1 MSAPPGQSARGIG
14 PSPAAE
20 GGQTRRR
27 VRLYA
32 GRLRRMVAGKGISEP
47 CVFLHLPKCGGTSLS
62 EALYAAVPMQQ
73 RIGVIDALATRRAAA
88 LLQFGRDDV
97 WACHDDLEN
106 GAATFALRDKLLLTH
121 MCWDTRLI
129 HGHLLYTD
137 TMRQPPGERYK
148 VVTVMREPTA
158 RAISNFRMAV
168 RAGLVPP
175 DPDAWLGSLI
185 GRNHA
190 TVNLRYLSGR
200 STVPE
205 EATAAALETAGRNL
219 DSLALVG
226 FLDALPKLVGDFADL
241 FGPRLV
247 LHRYNE
253 ARGDDIALSR
263 SQRQRL
269 EELCAPDIALHER
282 ARARFG

>member
-1 MSAPPGQSARGIG
+1 MGVIG
-14 PSPAAE
+14 STLGPE
-20 GGQTRRR
+20 WKQTQRRA
-27 VRLYA
+27 RLYA

-97 WACHDDLEN
+97 WLCHDDLEN
-106 GAATFALRDKLLLTH
+106 GWATFGLRDTLLLTH

-137 TMRQPPGERYK
+137 TMQRPPGLRYS
-148 VVTVMREPTA
+148 VVTVMREPVS
-158 RAISNFRMAV
+158 RALSNFRMAV
-168 RAGLVPP
+168 QAGLCPP
-175 DPDAWLGSLI
+175 DPDAWLESLI

-200 STVPE
+200 STVPAHE
-205 EATAAALETAGRNL
+205 EPAALEKAMENL
-219 DSLALVG
+219 DHLALVG
-226 FLDALPKLVGDFADL
+226 FLDALPKLVSDFADL

-253 ARGDDIALSR
+253 ARGPDITLTKP
-263 SQRQRL
+263 QRQRL
-269 EELCAPDIALHER
+269 EQLCAPDVALHER
-282 ARARFG
+282 ALARFR